1 MGKPCMVNLCSQEAL
16 HTIMSHIPNVSAVGK
31 DENRKLTMLISD
43 EVPHILLA
51 DLQDNI
57 LTCLKYSI
65 MIDQKN
71 IGEKDFKLFLEEH

>member
-1 MGKPCMVNLCSQEAL
+1 MVNPCSQEAVN
-16 HTIMSHIPNVSAVGK
+16 TVMSRIPNVSAVGK
-31 DENRKLTMLISD
+31 DENRKFTILISD